1 MRPNLLAR
9 AVHHQIKLLPRS
21 GNKAARP
28 SACSASLAS
37 PLAEREGKVPIPA
50 ASPGRPAW
58 GLPLYCSVTD
68 RPSPKRNSALS
79 HGSGRRFIRSGL
91 LSSRSAKAT

>member
-68 RPSPKRNSALS
+68 RPSPKRNSALV
-79 HGSGRRFIRSGL
+79 
-91 LSSRSAKAT
+91 SRLGPSLYKIGPPFK